1 MDEPRGIIR
10 NRAYASQIRDFSG
23 MRFGNITPTDIDGFI
38 EYHDKGYVFVE
49 SKYGQAKLPYGQRL
63 ALQRLID
70 SLNKVKPSL
79 LIIASH
85 MEGTNEDIDMGKAI
99 VTEYRSSG
107 VWVIPNSRI
116 TVYQIIKKFLNRID
130 EKGGE

>member
-10 NRAYASQIRDFSG
+10 NRAYAAQLRDFSG

-38 EYHDKGYVFVE
+38 EYHDKGFVFIE
-49 SKYGQAKLPYGQRL
+49 NKFGQARMSIGQRL

-70 SLNKVKPSL
+70 CLSQVKPSL

-85 MEGTNEDIDMGKAI
+85 MEGANEDIDVGESI
-99 VTEYRSSG
+99 VTEYRSRG
-107 VWVIPNSRI
+107 KWIVPATKI
-116 TVYQIIKKFLNRID
+116 TVYRMVDEFLKRLD
-130 EKGGE
+130 RKGGL